1 VAAIRGA
8 DLNGPAVILAA
19 VVVVSIAVTMLTVAR
34 AFAKRIAGGAVG
46 TKEVEALRDDVAQLR
61 AEVDDLHGRVAPLDE
76 IQNRLDFTERLLAQA
91 RERGLLNA
99 PKER

>member
-1 VAAIRGA
+1 M
-8 DLNGPAVILAA
+8 NGPEAIVA
-19 VVVVSIAVTMLTVAR
+19 VVVFTSIGLTVLTLAR
-34 AFAKRIAGGAVG
+34 AFARRIAGGVG
-46 TKEVEALRDDVAQLR
+46 GSKDVEALRDEVAQLR
-61 AEVDDLHGRVAPLDE
+61 AEVDELHGRVAPLDE